1 MEPQIFIGSS
11 SESLDHAYAI
21 QENLQSAGKVTV
33 WDQGI
38 FRLNN
43 STLDDLLLT
52 LDKTDFAIFVF
63 SPNDKLIMRD
73 KESNAVRDNVLFEFG
88 LFIGKLGKARSF
100 FIAPRNSD
108 NFHLPSDLLG
118 IKAAAYDSGRDDLNA
133 ALGPACNEIRKMI
146 RAAGVKNESRINII
160 QSQKDVYTYVF
171 NRLNPYQ
178 DISLTHDFLRNL
190 PSDKRFERIDDVLF
204 PLDTLIHHYVP
215 QFIAPWMRVYF
226 AYKLEGP
233 VTVSPDLHPGH
244 TKPYD
249 AYYRVGI
256 SYSKENDKWL
266 EGVPI
271 GIPSNVH
278 LVYTRRSISY
288 VRDATRSLNLK
299 DAENEKVND
308 EASVIAFPVLY
319 SDEENPYECIGVIG
333 ISSPHAEEVTSQEYV
348 ALTRELST
356 LFSALF
362 YAYGKY
368 LQRKIPFEKVIS
380 QLRSEIHEHFE
391 SINPLS

>member
-11 SESLDHAYAI
+11 SESLDYAYAI
-21 QENLQSAGKVTV
+21 QENLQSVGKVTV

-43 STLDDLLLT
+43 STLDDLIRA
-52 LDKTDFAIFVF
+52 LDKMDFAIFVF
-63 SPNDKLIMRD
+63 SPNDTIIMRN
-73 KESNAVRDNVLFEFG
+73 KESQAVRDNVIFEFG
-88 LFIGKLGKARSF
+88 LFIGKLGKERSF
-100 FIAPRNSD
+100 FLTPQNSD
-108 NFHLPSDLLG
+108 SLHLPSDLLG
-118 IKAAAYDSGRDDLNA
+118 IKAAKYDSGRDDLVA
-133 ALGPACNEIRKMI
+133 ALGPACNEIRRMI
-146 RAAGVKNESRINII
+146 KTAGIRNESKINII

-190 PSDKRFERIDDVLF
+190 PSDKRFVRIDDVLF

-215 QFIAPWMRVYF
+215 QFMAPWMRVYF
-226 AYKLEGP
+226 AYKLENP
-233 VTVSPDLHPGH
+233 VSVSPHLHPGH
-244 TKPYD
+244 NLPYD

-256 SYSKENDKWL
+256 SFSKINDKWL

-278 LVYTRRSISY
+278 WVYTRKSISF
-288 VRDATRSLNLK
+288 VRDATRSLNHNHV
-299 DAENEKVND
+299 ENEKVND

-319 SDEENPYECIGVIG
+319 SDDDNPNECIGVIG
-333 ISSPHAEEVTSQEYV
+333 ISSPNAGEVTSQEYT

-368 LQRKIPFEKVIS
+368 LQRNMSFNEVIR
-380 QLRSEIHEHFE
+380 QLRFEIHEHFE
-391 SINPLS
+391 TINPLG